1 MEVHL
6 LDLEGRNRIKV
17 SVNGRQTEVYEGLT
31 ILQALL
37 QEGIHVPHLCYDLRA
52 PRANGNCGLCMVEL
66 GGVRDVKACQT
77 PLREGMVITTHSQH
91 LVDFR

>member
-31 ILQALL
+31 ILQALAAKVDQL
-37 QEGIHVPHLCYDLRA
+37 TSCLIGSW
-52 PRANGNCGLCMVEL
+52 
-66 GGVRDVKACQT
+66 
-77 PLREGMVITTHSQH
+77 ITCRRKHAGASG
-91 LVDFR
+91 

>member
-37 QEGIHVPHLCYDLRA
+37 QEGIHVPHLCYDRSA
-52 PRANGNCGLCMVEL
+52 PRANGN
-66 GGVRDVKACQT
+66 
-77 PLREGMVITTHSQH
+77 
-91 LVDFR
+91 

>member
-31 ILQALL
+31 TLQALP
-37 QEGIHVPHLCYDLRA
+37 QERI
-52 PRANGNCGLCMVEL
+52 
-66 GGVRDVKACQT
+66 
-77 PLREGMVITTHSQH
+77 
-91 LVDFR
+91 